1 MTNKKSKVYTKT
13 GDNGYTSLV
22 GGKRVLKS
30 DIRLDSYGTIDELN
44 SFLGLLIDEAGDFE
58 EKGLFIEIQKKLFTI
73 GSILATEDSQLAEKY
88 GCVVDIS
95 DVKLLEDAIDEIDS
109 KLPKMKYFVL
119 PGGSKVGSLAH
130 VCRTICRRSERQ
142 IITLSHESEVSE
154 ELLIY
159 INRLSDLF
167 FVFARKAS
175 ISENNAEIFWHTRT
189 N

>member
-1 MTNKKSKVYTKT
+1 MTNKKSRVYTKT
-13 GDNGYTSLV
+13 GDKGYTSLV

-58 EKGLFIEIQKKLFTI
+58 EKELFYTIQKQLFTI
-73 GSILATEDSQLAEKY
+73 GSILATENRLLAEKY
-88 GCVVDIS
+88 GCIVEEQ
-95 DVKLLEDAIDEIDS
+95 DVKLIENAIDAIDS
-109 KLPKMKYFVL
+109 KLPRQKLFVL
-119 PGGSKVGSLAH
+119 PGGSKVGSIAH
-130 VCRTICRRSERQ
+130 VCRTVCRRAERL
-142 IITLSHESEVSE
+142 IIALSHESEVSE
-154 ELLIY
+154 LLLIY

-175 ISENNAEIFWHTRT
+175 LSENETEIFWHSPT